1 MHNSIGYLTS
11 CGANNT
17 WNNTPLGQYLYLI
30 IPVVKKQSQQKKA
43 RSSQS
48 STSSSLIFFMK
59 EKQNSFVEYIDSDIE
74 KLMACYVFYYIL
86 DIMVCGLVKRRTG
99 LQDFL
104 MVTK

>member
-1 MHNSIGYLTS
+1 
-11 CGANNT
+11 
-17 WNNTPLGQYLYLI
+17 
-30 IPVVKKQSQQKKA
+30 
-43 RSSQS
+43 
-48 STSSSLIFFMK
+48 MK